1 MHLFLCCYEKGGF
14 FDMKKAYLSPE
25 LREMW
30 LENSDIVLASGIL
43 KATHLGK
50 GDWGYGDDFTG

>member
-1 MHLFLCCYEKGGF
+1 
-14 FDMKKAYLSPE
+14 MKKAYLSPE

-43 KATHLGK
+43 KAAYLGK